1 MVEISL
7 SNFSKKAKGQLISLF
22 LLIIL
27 ALALAL
33 SLFFYNKNIINQLDN
48 QQPKWQQQ
56 AQFQQHRT
64 AIKQLITQI
73 NVTNSATQYIP
84 LYQQLL
90 LHFKAIAKLESNN
103 ENTFK
108 SLLYEHNKKLPEVE
122 RLANNALRNQKYQ
135 QEALVLLNGVKLNV
149 EELIDKKNQRIKSL
163 YQQIESD
170 QLIDK
175 VTKTRLKAYAQ
186 LSQQLIDLITFKEKL
201 QQLYTQSKSLSLAA
215 TLEDVNQLS
224 MLANQL
230 FFLNNKA
237 PANLQAIST
246 VITSSAWQKLTDIFV
261 GDINLLAKWR
271 GQSRLIENYHQQLQ
285 QWLDDI
291 NKPIKFQE
299 AKKIENIFSR
309 LIEFIQQYFP
319 QFTNTHF
326 IYSVFTLLIL
336 FVVIILSKLLALQR
350 YVIKQ
355 HNQFV
360 KLIDDAIKVNNNV
373 VNEQENTSAL
383 TLNEKINIIKTHEQV
398 YQQQSAKLSSLQA
411 TLALFAHHAKA
422 CYWQLPF
429 NSLCDEQVVQIK
441 RLLNDTKEAT
451 EDSFS
456 SLWRQLFSTADCLC
470 LIKQAKAAKRT
481 KNIQTCTLKTKQGV
495 AIEIIISYQAA
506 EHLYTGLIIN
516 KSEFIEQAEKLS
528 QLQRQFSHYQYQS
541 ITFTQQQQ
549 QRVISLVEQLFTEL
563 SLGSLHHE
571 MSLSTANH
579 LLTTIGDFLCQQ
591 KAVILLLAN
600 QYQAI
605 KPQIT
610 ERLRLRSTHLEQTLL
625 GISSA
630 LRQRHIFKQ
639 NRVNIIVHQNIL
651 PLVTIDSEVFKQFF
665 LNFSELFLDN
675 LQQQKLTI
683 SLKLH
688 DKNSGQQ
695 IIKIRFKL
703 LSKSPLLL
711 QQLKNLIVDELDVSQ
726 ATTRLLM
733 CRALFERLGVKE
745 FVIDEGDDELT
756 LQCQVPIAL
765 SQDKQRKA
773 NITFK
778 QKKFVVIG
786 ENNIFIKPLVDLITM
801 HHGFVVSVKNYQ
813 DFINGNIKQGFTPR
827 VVAGVIVMDENEQI
841 ITRLMAA
848 LATQGNSQA
857 KLAVLQSVYC
867 DDYAKQG
874 FYDLT
879 YSPFM
884 ANIILK
890 RLHKL
895 FFSSQQSNQ
904 LISVQQCQQFLYQ
917 NTQVQVLLAVE
928 SLDLQMNFTR
938 VLNYL
943 GLQVTIVTNSD
954 AMLTYW
960 KTAKYLVLITE
971 FNVSPFIK
979 FNAKNNLPRG
989 VYSINFAFE
998 VAHNNGL
1005 DIAQHWHVKQ
1015 IHQPYQLAELTQV
1028 LSQWLKRKTTIESSI
1043 EASNSNV
1050 INAVVDE
1057 ANTLVDFQQY
1067 NKNQGSVEIA
1077 ALMFDHYIMQ
1087 IQAEFKQLSR
1097 LLQSTNTENNHIIE
1111 LVNSLLRYCKIIAAP
1126 SLIEILLQ
1134 LAQEINVNKSVIKAN
1149 KLLVQL
1155 EQQIILLTKLNF
1167 NS

>member
-48 QQPKWQQQ
+48 QQPEWQQQ
-56 AQFQQHRT
+56 AQFQQHSA
-64 AIKQLITQI
+64 AIKQLIIQI
-73 NVTNSATQYIP
+73 TVTNSARQYIP

-90 LHFKAIAKLESNN
+90 LHFHAIAKLESNSV
-103 ENTFK
+103 NTFK

-149 EELIDKKNQRIKSL
+149 EELINKKNQRIKSL
-163 YQQIESD
+163 YQQIETD

-230 FFLNNKA
+230 FFPNNKT

-246 VITSSAWQKLTDIFV
+246 IITSSAWQKLTDIFV

-271 GQSRLIENYHQQLQ
+271 GQLRLIENYHQQLQ
-285 QWLDDI
+285 QWADDI

-299 AKKIENIFSR
+299 VKKAENIFSM

-336 FVVIILSKLLALQR
+336 FVLIILSKLLTLQR

-360 KLIDDAIKVNNNV
+360 ELIDDAIKVNQKV
-373 VNEQENTSAL
+373 ASEQEDVTGLS
-383 TLNEKINIIKTHEQV
+383 LNEKINIIKTHEQV
-398 YQQQSAKLSSLQA
+398 YQQQSAKLSSLQT
-411 TLALFAHHAKA
+411 TLTLFAHYAKA

-429 NSLCDEQVVQIK
+429 NSLCYEQVVHIK
-441 RLLNDTKEAT
+441 HLLNDTKE
-451 EDSFS
+451 DSFNT
-456 SLWRQLFSTADCLC
+456 LWRQFFSTADCLY

-495 AIEIIISYQAA
+495 AVEIIISYQAA
-506 EHLYTGLIIN
+506 KHLYTGLIIN
-516 KSEFIEQAEKLS
+516 KSEFIKQAEKLT

-549 QRVISLVEQLFTEL
+549 QRVVSLVEQLSTEL

-579 LLTTIGDFLCQQ
+579 LLNTIGDFLCQQ

-610 ERLRLRSTHLEQTLL
+610 ERLRLRSTHLDQTLL

-630 LRQRHIFKQ
+630 LRQRHLFKQ
-639 NRVNIIVHQNIL
+639 NTVNLTVHQNIL

-675 LQQQKLTI
+675 LQQQKLII

-726 ATTRLLM
+726 ATIRLLM
-733 CRALFERLGVKE
+733 CRALFERLGIKE

-801 HHGFVVSVKNYQ
+801 HHGFVVSVENYQ

-827 VVAGVIVMDENEQI
+827 VVAGVIVMDANEQI
-841 ITRLMAA
+841 IAALMAA

-857 KLAVLQSVYC
+857 KLAVLQSVYR

-884 ANIILK
+884 ATLILK

-895 FFSSQQSNQ
+895 LFSAQQSNQ
-904 LISVQQCQQFLYQ
+904 LISVRQCQQFLYQ

-954 AMLTYW
+954 AMLTHW

-979 FNAKNNLPRG
+979 FNVNNNLARG

-1028 LSQWLKRKTTIESSI
+1028 LSQWLKRKTTIESCI

-1057 ANTLVDFQQY
+1057 ANTLIDFQQY

-1111 LVNSLLRYCKIIAAP
+1111 LVNSLLSYCKIIAAP
-1126 SLIEILLQ
+1126 SLIDILLQ
-1134 LAQEINVNKSVIKAN
+1134 LAQELNMNKSIIKVN

-1155 EQQIILLTKLNF
+1155 EQQIILLTKLSVNP
-1167 NS
+1167 